1 MQAIDWR
8 SVKLAP
14 FKKNFY
20 DPSPEVSHRSA
31 ADVERFRTSK
41 EITIIQVGQSILTLS
56 AWVMIHLC
64 VLALENQ
71 LIVSGSQQDWQPHH
85 QF

>member
-20 DPSPEVSHRSA
+20 DPSPEVTHRSA

-41 EITIIQVGQSILTLS
+41 EITIIQVGFFRTNLS
-56 AWVMIHLC
+56 AWVQNLNFRLFC
-64 VLALENQ
+64 VLWRWIIN
-71 LIVSGSQQDWQPHH
+71 
-85 QF
+85 